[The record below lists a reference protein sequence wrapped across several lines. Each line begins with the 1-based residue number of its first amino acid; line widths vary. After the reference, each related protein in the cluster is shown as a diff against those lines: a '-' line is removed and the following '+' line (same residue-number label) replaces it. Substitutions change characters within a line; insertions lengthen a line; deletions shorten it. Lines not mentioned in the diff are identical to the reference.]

1 MVERGTPG
9 ARAEL
14 QVFRSTVR
22 EQSSG
27 TRTAQLLRANP
38 PSGRGESSHGTEV
51 SFVKQFNYL

>member
-9 ARAEL
+9 ARVEL
-14 QVFRSTVR
+14 QVFCSTVR

-38 PSGRGESSHGTEV
+38 PSGRGESSHG
-51 SFVKQFNYL
+51 SLILLS